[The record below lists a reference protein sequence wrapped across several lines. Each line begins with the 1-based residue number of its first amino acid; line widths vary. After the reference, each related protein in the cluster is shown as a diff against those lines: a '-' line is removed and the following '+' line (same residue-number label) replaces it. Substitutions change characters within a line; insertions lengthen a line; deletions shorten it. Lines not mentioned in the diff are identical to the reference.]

1 MVWLAEIGFIILAI
15 VAIVQLARAGRGATR
30 LHEIAEERISA
41 YVTTLR
47 RTGDNPALSDMT
59 DSELHDVLGAAMR
72 RLAAGRSRK
81 FLLLVLGAVATLLAG
96 IVLGIEDG
104 WRAFAATMAIGGIA
118 LYGLERVLDRA
129 TRAPL
134 EEQGLDIERLRL
146 D

>member
-15 VAIVQLARAGRGATR
+15 VAIVQFARAGRNATK
-30 LHEIAEERISA
+30 LHEIAEERIAA

-47 RTGDNPALSDMT
+47 RTGENPALSEMT
-59 DSELHDVLGAAMR
+59 DTELHDILGAAMR

-81 FLLLVLGAVATLLAG
+81 FVLLVLGAVGVMITS

-104 WRAFAATMAIGGIA
+104 WRAFSATMAVGGLA
-118 LYGLERVLDRA
+118 LYGLERVLERA

-134 EEQGLDIERLRL
+134 EDQGLDIERLRL

>member
-15 VAIVQLARAGRGATR
+15 VAIVQFARAGRNATK
-30 LHEIAEERISA
+30 LHEIAEERIAA
-41 YVTTLR
+41 YVATLR
-47 RTGDNPALSDMT
+47 RTGDNPDLAAMT
-59 DSELHDVLGAAMR
+59 DAELHDILGAAMR

-81 FLLLVLGAVATLLAG
+81 FLLLVLGAVAVMITS
-96 IVLGIEDG
+96 IVFGVEDG
-104 WRAFAATMAIGGIA
+104 WRGFAATVAVGGLA

-134 EEQGLDIERLRL
+134 EDQGLDIERLRL